1 MKLYISDLSIYV
13 LVFTYL
19 PLVIYLL
26 VRLLLNRNLSKFA
39 KTVLIAVAIPIIYVI
54 PFGDVTL
61 NSMAMERAC
70 PQAGLHVYK
79 KVKVDGYLDSSAVPR
94 DMARHGY
101 RFMETYVIGGG
112 YARYDLQDD
121 GSIIET
127 LMDHP
132 TAEYE
137 VVYKSY
143 YRKKDGNFRQVYS
156 RKESSVYPSEDNL
169 KALPVGETRIGG
181 MHRWQA
187 RNRITG
193 DVVGEWITFGPLHGW
208 VDRIFLNRLFG
219 ASLSGCDGVDNWAE
233 QYSASFPDI
242 FLPPM
247 TR

>member
-26 VRLLLNRNLSKFA
+26 VRLLFNRNLSKFA
-39 KTVLIAVAIPIIYVI
+39 KTVSIAVAIPIIYAI

-61 NSMAMERAC
+61 NSMAMARAC

-79 KVKVDGYLDSSAVPR
+79 KVKVDGYLDSSAVSR
-94 DMARHGY
+94 NMEKHGY
-101 RFMETYVIGGG
+101 LFMESYVIGGG
-112 YARYDLQDD
+112 YARHDLQED
-121 GSIIET
+121 GSIKET
-127 LMDHP
+127 FMDKP

-143 YRKKDGNFRQVYS
+143 YRKRDGTFRMVYS
-156 RKESSVYPSEDNL
+156 RDESSVYPSEDNL
-169 KALPVGETRIGG
+169 KALPGGETRIGG

-193 DVVGEWITFGPLHGW
+193 EVIGEWITFGPLHGW
-208 VDRIFLNRLFG
+208 LDRIFLNRLFG
-219 ASLSGCDGVDNWAE
+219 ASLSGCSGRSTWPESD
-233 QYSASFPDI
+233 YSNFRHIILQPKKS
-242 FLPPM
+242 
-247 TR
+247 